1 MASTPDLAGDK
12 ERGVNQFPS
21 DHLLYPNAT
30 NRTKERYTS
39 GGKEPRHRRGCMP
52 TDKKKRR
59 WVFIGVPVALVIIA
73 AIIVGVLVGIDQN
86 NKPKSGSKSAA
97 GSGTGTGGGTGE
109 TTNTSTSGLDDTAR
123 NPFIT
128 RSSGKTGDT
137 VTTDLGMKFVFTN
150 NFDGNWDQDPED
162 PYSVSLT
169 VQHSQAY
176 ADLQVSGRAQSFSPS
191 LLEEWVWGKDIARG

>member
-1 MASTPDLAGDK
+1 
-12 ERGVNQFPS
+12 
-21 DHLLYPNAT
+21 
-30 NRTKERYTS
+30 
-39 GGKEPRHRRGCMP
+39 MP

-150 NFDGNWDQDPED
+150 NFDGNWDQNPED